1 MDAAGSLQ
9 LAPDHIDHGFHQ
21 GLDASDWGLNSA
33 LTLDPPPLYLL
44 TVFEGVAESAAAQAS
59 WIHTQRGGNLQ
70 VGTPGNHLQAS
81 WRPAP
86 AHSPIHGH

>member
-33 LTLDPPPLYLL
+33 LTLDPPPF
-44 TVFEGVAESAAAQAS
+44 TC
-59 WIHTQRGGNLQ
+59 
-70 VGTPGNHLQAS
+70 
-81 WRPAP
+81 
-86 AHSPIHGH
+86 